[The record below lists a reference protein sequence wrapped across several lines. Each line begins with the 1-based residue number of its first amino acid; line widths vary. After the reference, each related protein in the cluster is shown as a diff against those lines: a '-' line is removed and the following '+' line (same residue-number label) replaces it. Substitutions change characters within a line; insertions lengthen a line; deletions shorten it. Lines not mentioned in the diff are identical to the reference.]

1 MLFRRRTPPSLAQR
15 LRGLAWPRNGWGRS
29 MRYFGKRILRLN
41 ATPHAVAAGVAAG
54 TAMSFSPLLG
64 LHTIAALALA
74 FVMRGNLIAAALGTA
89 LGNPLFLPFLL
100 GASYRVGVWIEG
112 GHARSSAVHK
122 VEAGLANVSW
132 SALGDAVAA
141 LWPTLRP
148 MLIGSVLLGAAVGVI
163 AYFGVRAAVK
173 AYQAGRLARL
183 TARKTVSASGALT
196 GIKVEEA

>member
-1 MLFRRRTPPSLAQR
+1 
-15 LRGLAWPRNGWGRS
+15 